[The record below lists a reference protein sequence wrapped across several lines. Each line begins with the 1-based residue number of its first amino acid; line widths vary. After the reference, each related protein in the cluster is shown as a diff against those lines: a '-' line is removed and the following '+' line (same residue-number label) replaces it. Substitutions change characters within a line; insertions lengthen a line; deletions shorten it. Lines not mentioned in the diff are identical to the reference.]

1 MKKKT
6 LIILG
11 ILIVVLGVIGISY
24 ALWTK
29 VLVQSGEN
37 IVNADCFELTFLEE
51 QGIELENS
59 FPMLDR
65 DGSKLKP
72 YHFSLQNKCNNEVDY
87 QLNLETTNETTLKDH
102 YLKIKLNEKNPYLYS
117 SLEETRRI
125 RNERI

>member
-51 QGIELENS
+51 QGI
-59 FPMLDR
+59 
-65 DGSKLKP
+65 P
-72 YHFSLQNKCNNEVDY
+72 YPLISEPY
-87 QLNLETTNETTLKDH
+87 PLNV
-102 YLKIKLNEKNPYLYS
+102 YFQI
-117 SLEETRRI
+117 
-125 RNERI
+125 